1 MANRRAN
8 GRSGMSS
15 RDHPAMDS
23 LARKALERLLKS
35 ADKHEAGVATR
46 RPSLTS
52 SALAGYHALRGLKE
66 KEEFEAVMDYGQ
78 AEGAIKI
85 LRPRHDP
92 QGLIE
97 RIDLV
102 DVAKLAMLLG
112 EVPHATK
119 VQSAREVLA
128 IRVGE
133 HTVLLDV
140 LSCWEKLKRVRGT
153 GPDDAVHWAAACDV
167 ITYCRSQLSQ
177 GVIEIPVR
185 DASAR
190 LFKDSKRIESLVP
203 CLDALLAANIEDDAR
218 PESEVL
224 QELGLYREQQ
234 PVRLAGNILVR
245 RERGSFPLD
254 RPYCALPPSTV
265 QGIESTPSQVLT
277 IENQTTF
284 HSWARQHCDSDVLCI
299 YTAGMPSPAWRV
311 MYGKLLAGLPVKT
324 PVFHWGDVDEGGFRI
339 AAVLSR
345 CAAEV
350 GHTLRPW
357 KMRPADV
364 PESQRRKASAHTVER
379 MVKYASEA
387 GWSDIAHELKKAKFV
402 AEQEG

>member
-1 MANRRAN
+1 
-8 GRSGMSS
+8 MSS
-15 RDHPAMDS
+15 SDESAMDS
-23 LARKALERLLKS
+23 LARTALERLLKS
-35 ADKHEAGVATR
+35 ADKHEAGVVTR
-46 RPSLTS
+46 RPALMST
-52 SALAGYHALRGLKE
+52 ALADYRALRGLKE
-66 KEEFEAVMDYGQ
+66 KEEFEAVMAYGQ
-78 AEGAIKI
+78 TEGAIKI
-85 LRPRHDP
+85 QRPRHDP
-92 QGLIE
+92 LGLIE

-112 EVPHATK
+112 EIPHATK
-119 VQSAREVLA
+119 VQSARAVLS
-128 IRVGE
+128 IHVGE
-133 HTVLLDV
+133 HVVLFDV
-140 LSCWEKLKRVRGT
+140 LSSWEKLKRVRGT

-167 ITYCRSQLSQ
+167 ITYCKTQVSQ
-177 GVIEIPVR
+177 GIIEIPVR

-203 CLDALLAANIEDDAR
+203 CLDALLMANIEDDAR

-224 QELGLYREQQ
+224 QELGLYREPQ

-265 QGIESTPSQVLT
+265 QGLESTPTQVLT

-284 HSWARQHCDSDVLCI
+284 HVWARQNFDSDVLCL
-299 YTAGMPSPAWRV
+299 YTAGMPSPAWRA
-311 MYGKLLAGLPVKT
+311 MYMKLLAGLPVTT

-339 AAVLSR
+339 AAFLSR
-345 CAAEV
+345 CAAEA
-350 GHTLRPW
+350 GHTLFPC

-364 PESQRRKASAHTVER
+364 PESQRRKASKRTVER
-379 MVKYASEA
+379 MAKYADDA
-387 GWSDIAHELKKAKFV
+387 GWNDIALELKKTQFV